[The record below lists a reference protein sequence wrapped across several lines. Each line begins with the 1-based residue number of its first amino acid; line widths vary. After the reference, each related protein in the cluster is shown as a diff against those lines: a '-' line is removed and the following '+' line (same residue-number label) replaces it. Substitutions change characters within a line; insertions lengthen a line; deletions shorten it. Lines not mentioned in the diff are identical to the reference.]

1 MDVCIVKHIHT
12 ALYKIIQAYLY
23 KRDFIRW
30 CVRWCYAISISSIYI
45 PSRMLHTILAR
56 VNTQVSF
63 TSYSSMLLD
72 CSHCIFAGGIAVH
85 YSMLHNPKVCTWVS
99 AHQSHWKHVHC
110 ACMLSLWGGEL
121 FTKCSICIMY
131 KFGLLNYDTNRR
143 YMTYLC
149 RSVVYPNQ
157 SM

>member
-12 ALYKIIQAYLY
+12 ALYKIIQAYLC

-30 CVRWCYAISISSIYI
+30 WVRWCYAISISSIYI

-72 CSHCIFAGGIAVH
+72 CSHCIFEGGIAVQ
-85 YSMLHNPKVCTWVS
+85 YSLLHTGAVAEWIERLPRSREVAGSSPGRTKPKV
-99 AHQSHWKHVHC
+99 
-110 ACMLSLWGGEL
+110 
-121 FTKCSICIMY
+121 
-131 KFGLLNYDTNRR
+131 
-143 YMTYLC
+143 
-149 RSVVYPNQ
+149 
-157 SM
+157 